1 MILILINIEGV
12 ADSEVLRKAGGDS
25 DHYNIKTKF
34 AFGEDEK
41 KKEFIEHGILLSD
54 GSKCFFKG
62 KTERRNY
69 FITLI

>member
-25 DHYNIKTKF
+25 DHYNIKTIF
-34 AFGEDEK
+34 AFGESEEK
-41 KKEFIEHGILLSD
+41 VEFIEHGVLLPD

-62 KTERRNY
+62 KSVK
-69 FITLI
+69 L